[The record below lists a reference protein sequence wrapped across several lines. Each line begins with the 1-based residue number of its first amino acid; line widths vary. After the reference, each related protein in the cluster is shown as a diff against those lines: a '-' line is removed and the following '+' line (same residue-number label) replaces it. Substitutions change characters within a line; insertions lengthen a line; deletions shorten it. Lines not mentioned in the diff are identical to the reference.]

1 MQQYLE
7 QIQAMIRNYTK
18 ASVPAS
24 VLEELFA
31 IGTVRA
37 FRKGDL
43 IISVGEECNILYI
56 LLQGLVRKF
65 HLDAS
70 GNDITHMFL
79 QENSFFSTDFVM
91 IRRPSLCCFEAVVE
105 CLTLTIDYGK
115 VQQVMEKEPTLLSV
129 YVGILENTLQE
140 KLLRENALL
149 SMSATERYLDLK
161 KRIPGIEE
169 RVSQTH
175 IASYIGITPVSLS
188 RIRRILREENG
199 CTGESV

>member
-7 QIQAMIRNYTK
+7 QIQGIIRNYTK
-18 ASVPAS
+18 APVPAS
-24 VLEELFA
+24 ALKELFD
-31 IGTVRA
+31 IGIVRV

-43 IISVGEECNILYI
+43 IIDVGEECNILYI

-65 HLDAS
+65 YQDVS
-70 GNDITHMFL
+70 GTDITHMFL

-91 IRRPSLCCFEAVVE
+91 IKRPSLCCFEAVEE
-105 CLTLTIDYGK
+105 CLALTLDYGK
-115 VQQVMEKEPTLLSV
+115 VQQAMEKEPALLSV

-161 KRIPGIEE
+161 RRIPRIEE

-188 RIRRILREENG
+188 RIRRTLREENG
-199 CTGESV
+199 